1 MATGPAGKGWP
12 ASNAGQ
18 RHRTDDDVGHQL
30 QAETLLDAGL
40 ISRYGVP
47 PAGNPADRS
56 RAVPLLDPGN
66 RGPWRRA
73 PLHRLPIVTVNQT
86 QLLSVLVD
94 VNDIETS
101 DPPRH
106 PDAPALARP
115 GSEGAGRLGVSAALR
130 WSSCGRTHPVDAAGD
145 RRCRRHRRGGP
156 SVPAEEVI
164 APQSHTGGLSAPN
177 SRPWA
182 GPWAGSPPTSVP
194 GRRHYP
200 PASGSDPARGRA

>member
-115 GSEGAGRLGVSAALR
+115 GPEGAGRRGAQRRCAGHLAGGLTLWTLLVIA
-130 WSSCGRTHPVDAAGD
+130 AAGAIVAAA
-145 RRCRRHRRGGP
+145 RRY
-156 SVPAEEVI
+156 
-164 APQSHTGGLSAPN
+164 
-177 SRPWA
+177 RPKK
-182 GPWAGSPPTSVP
+182 
-194 GRRHYP
+194 
-200 PASGSDPARGRA
+200 